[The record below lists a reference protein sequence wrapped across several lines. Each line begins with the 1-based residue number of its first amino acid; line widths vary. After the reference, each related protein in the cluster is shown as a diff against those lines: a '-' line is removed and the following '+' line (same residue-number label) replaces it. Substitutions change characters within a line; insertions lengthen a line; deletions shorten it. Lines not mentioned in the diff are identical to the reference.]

1 MVDKNRA
8 LWDTRFE
15 IDSREVCFSME
26 KGLKK
31 SLVIVI
37 CLVLAIVSIF
47 LFARKFSSPEYY
59 ADIIQSIEEKVSTV
73 LKLTATSTA
82 ASAGI
87 TAIPGDLGTPIA
99 EQLADFSSYFLVI
112 LCVLYAEKYLLT
124 IIGAGV
130 FQYLIPIACG
140 LFAIGEF
147 YYPEALKKAAVKL
160 TAFGIAIFLLIPLSI
175 HVSDM
180 IYNTFQDSIDSTIT
194 AAEELTEETAPL
206 IEAGEDK
213 SIIQRILS
221 GISETA
227 EGLTEKAAQ
236 IVNRF
241 IESIAIMIV
250 TCCLIPL
257 LVLLFFLR
265 IVKVITGIDVSLPL
279 PKRRHGIGIHGH
291 LDE

>member
-1 MVDKNRA
+1 MP
-8 LWDTRFE
+8 
-15 IDSREVCFSME
+15 IME

-31 SLVIVI
+31 GIVI
-37 CLVLAIVSIF
+37 GICIILAVASVF

-194 AAEELTEETAPL
+194 AAEELTVETAPL